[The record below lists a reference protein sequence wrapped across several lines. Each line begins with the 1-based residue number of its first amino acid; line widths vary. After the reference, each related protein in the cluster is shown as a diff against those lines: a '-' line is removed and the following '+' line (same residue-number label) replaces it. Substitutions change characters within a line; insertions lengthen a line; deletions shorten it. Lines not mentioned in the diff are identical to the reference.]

1 MKAKMK
7 NKLFLVPMLSLA
19 FVALT
24 GCANEKTNLTYG
36 TKITQS
42 ITSLK
47 PTSDFDIFFRAEYF
61 KETFIVA
68 TYQKGLSED
77 CLCWN
82 TFQNVIVNYMNKYQ
96 EKVYVF
102 DSQNETAKL
111 LKIDQYKDSTPALY
125 IFKGKKQLAKFVYKN
140 NRDKSIFTELNAE
153 PMYERIHKYIN
164 RPSLYEVN
172 DQYLT
177 DNLNKLDEAVT
188 LFVRFSC
195 EDCSYAV
202 PSVIIPYFS
211 NNISSK
217 EVLIFDLEDYYTL
230 YRSDSSTEEEKALYQ
245 NIKDKYQ
252 LSETTNA
259 TYGYKQGVVPTIQYY
274 KKGILK
280 SACVFFND
288 EVAQKEDGS
297 YYISNSYFSQE
308 RLTSLS
314 YAKDVKNN
322 VLKGMTLNKDE
333 VVSTPSGYTYWA
345 QEKAA
350 IYHKPLFEAFMNY
363 YCK

>member
-1 MKAKMK
+1 MK
-7 NKLFLVPMLSLA
+7 NKLLLVPLLSLSFLV
-19 FVALT
+19 LT
-24 GCANEKTNLTYG
+24 GCANEKSNLTYG

-42 ITSLK
+42 LTSLK
-47 PTSDFDIFFRAEYF
+47 PSSDMDIFFRAEYF

-102 DSQNETAKL
+102 DTQNEIAKE
-111 LKIDQYKDSTPALY
+111 LKIDQYEDSTPALY

-140 NRDKSIFTELNAE
+140 SRDKSIFTELNAE
-153 PMYERIHKYIN
+153 PMYTRIHKYIN
-164 RPSLYEVN
+164 KPSLYEVD

-202 PSVIIPYFS
+202 PSVIIPYF
-211 NNISSK
+211 NKTVTNK
-217 EVLIFDLEDYYTL
+217 EVLIFDLEDYYIL
-230 YRSDSSTEEEKALYQ
+230 SRSETASEEEKAQYQ
-245 NIKDKYQ
+245 SIKDKYQ
-252 LSETTNA
+252 LSETSNVTF
-259 TYGYKQGVVPTIQYY
+259 GYKQGVVPTIQYY
-274 KKGILK
+274 QKGVLK

-297 YYISNSYFSQE
+297 YYISNSYFSEE
-308 RLTSLS
+308 RLTSLE

-322 VLKGMTLNKDE
+322 ILKGMTLKEEE
-333 VVSTPSGYTYWA
+333 VVKTPNGYTYWA